1 MTKSDLAAHLATKA
15 DVTKGKAG
23 AMLEALS
30 DLIHTEL
37 KSGRDFIIPDVG
49 RLHVKQV
56 AERSGVSPASKQ
68 PYTKPAHK
76 AAKFKPTKALS
87 DAVA

>member
-1 MTKSDLAAHLATKA
+1 MTKSEIAAHLATKA
-15 DVTKGKAG
+15 DMPKGKAG
-23 AMLEALS
+23 TILQALS
-30 DLIHTEL
+30 DLIHVEL
-37 KSGRDFIIPDVG
+37 KGGRDFIIPDVG

-56 AERSGVSPASKQ
+56 AERSGISPASKQ